1 MCKNINF
8 NIMGLFSKKP
18 KYALS
23 DILKGLQQAVSSAT
37 SMLQAQQMDN
47 LSHFWTKD
55 GWPITKKVQ
64 IGERELE
71 VPIMALVSHNNLV
84 MDDIEIKFKARI
96 GDVSSHSIPNVL
108 EANNAVSYAELQ
120 VDMGDNKTDV
130 DGMMEITVHF
140 KIKDTLDGINRLTG
154 ECNKLI

>member
-1 MCKNINF
+1 
-8 NIMGLFSKKP
+8 MGIFSKKP

-84 MDDIEIKFKARI
+84 MDDKEIKFKARI

-120 VDMGDNKTDV
+120 VDMGANKTDV

>member
-1 MCKNINF
+1 
-8 NIMGLFSKKP
+8 MGIFSKKP

-37 SMLQAQQMDN
+37 SMHQAQQMDN

>member
-1 MCKNINF
+1 
-8 NIMGLFSKKP
+8 
-18 KYALS
+18 
-23 DILKGLQQAVSSAT
+23 
-37 SMLQAQQMDN
+37 
-47 LSHFWTKD
+47 
-55 GWPITKKVQ
+55 
-64 IGERELE
+64 
-71 VPIMALVSHNNLV
+71 
-84 MDDIEIKFKARI
+84 ARI

>member
-1 MCKNINF
+1 
-8 NIMGLFSKKP
+8 MGIFSKKP

-120 VDMGDNKTDV
+120 VDMGDNKPDV

>member
-1 MCKNINF
+1 
-8 NIMGLFSKKP
+8 MGIFSKKP

-96 GDVSSHSIPNVL
+96 GDVSSNSIPNVL
-108 EANNAVSYAELQ
+108 
-120 VDMGDNKTDV
+120 
-130 DGMMEITVHF
+130 
-140 KIKDTLDGINRLTG
+140 
-154 ECNKLI
+154 

>member
-1 MCKNINF
+1 
-8 NIMGLFSKKP
+8 MGIFSKKP

-84 MDDIEIKFKARI
+84 MDDIEIKFKAHI

>member
-1 MCKNINF
+1 
-8 NIMGLFSKKP
+8 MGIFSKKP

-64 IGERELE
+64 IGERELA

>member
-1 MCKNINF
+1 
-8 NIMGLFSKKP
+8 MGIFSKKP

-84 MDDIEIKFKARI
+84 MDDI
-96 GDVSSHSIPNVL
+96 
-108 EANNAVSYAELQ
+108 
-120 VDMGDNKTDV
+120 
-130 DGMMEITVHF
+130 
-140 KIKDTLDGINRLTG
+140 
-154 ECNKLI
+154 